1 MAMLKNRILL
11 IKPASSLCNMRCD
24 YCFYND
30 EAENREIA
38 CYGVMSQE
46 TAHKMIDSTL
56 TGLDGEATFAFQ
68 GGEPTCAGFAFFE
81 DFVSYVKA
89 NYPDKK
95 VHFALQTNGYIIDRT
110 WAKFFHDNDFLIG
123 LSMDG
128 PKKVQDKYRHGKD
141 GNGSFSHT
149 YKASQLFKSEKVEF
163 NILTTV
169 TNNVVKNIKEIY
181 EFFVRNDFYYQQYI
195 PCIDPLSSVRGG
207 SEYSLTADGY
217 ADFLCQLFDLWYKD
231 LQAEKYV
238 SIRYFDNLVN
248 MLLGRYPEACGMM
261 GICGNNYVIEADGS
275 VYPCDFY
282 VLDDYKLGN
291 IREDNF
297 EVLDAKRKELQFV
310 EKSCFVTEECKA
322 CQFYPICRGGCRRDR
337 DNFQNGQIEQ
347 TYLCSAYKRFFS
359 YALPRLN
366 TVARYIVHNLAK

>member
-1 MAMLKNRILL
+1 MLKNRILL

-30 EAENREIA
+30 EAQNREVA

-68 GGEPTCAGFAFFE
+68 GGEPTCAGFEFFE
-81 DFVSYVKA
+81 DFVNYVKT

-110 WAKFFHDNDFLIG
+110 WAKFFHENDFLIG

-195 PCIDPLSSVRGG
+195 PCIDPLSSVRGD

-217 ADFLCQLFDLWYKD
+217 ADFLCQLFDLWYKG

-291 IREDNF
+291 IREDSF
-297 EVLDAKRKELQFV
+297 DTLDAKRKELQFV
-310 EKSCFVTEECKA
+310 EKSYFVTEECKA
-322 CQFYPICRGGCRRDR
+322 CEFYPICRGGCRRDR

-366 TVARYIVHNLAK
+366 TVARYIAHNLAN

>member
-1 MAMLKNRILL
+1 MLKNRILL